1 MRDLSEGV
9 VKRAIVGVWLVG
21 CLIGM
26 YVLMN
31 DGIKD
36 VELFV
41 RLLPR
46 VWTGYAVV
54 LVVSV
59 LIQLRMHDGKF
70 LPYGNLQ
77 FSEVLLRVSNVF
89 AVVLILIVYFTSIG
103 NKDDAYEVAQRAYS
117 TVGIIGVMVMQ
128 FVSVMLPEGIKNPE
142 SKEKAEDDSKE
153 DVKEVKEEEK
163 ETAAEKKDTTVE
175 KKEPVDFP
183 LPATKPEGRV
193 LSDED
198 ESDDVEESVENTESA
213 EEDKAEKESEEADT
227 ELLDDEEETIKR

>member
-46 VWTGYAVV
+46 VWAGYAVV

-59 LIQLRMHDGKF
+59 LIQLRMHGGKF

-103 NKDDAYEVAQRAYS
+103 NKDDAYDVAQRAYS

-153 DVKEVKEEEK
+153 DAKEVKEEQ
-163 ETAAEKKDTTVE
+163 TAEKKDTTVE

-183 LPATKPEGRV
+183 LPTTKPEGRV

-198 ESDDVEESVENTESA
+198 ESDDVEESVENPESV

>member
-41 RLLPR
+41 RLLPK

-77 FSEVLLRVSNVF
+77 FSEVLLRVSNIFSV
-89 AVVLILIVYFTSIG
+89 ALILIVYFTSIG

-153 DVKEVKEEEK
+153 DAKEVKEEP
-163 ETAAEKKDTTVE
+163 TAEKKDTTVE

-198 ESDDVEESVENTESA
+198 ESDDVEESFENPESA

>member
-31 DGIKD
+31 DGVKD

-41 RLLPR
+41 RLLPK

-77 FSEVLLRVSNVF
+77 FSEVLLRVSNIF
-89 AVVLILIVYFTSIG
+89 AVALILIVYFTSIG

-153 DVKEVKEEEK
+153 DAKEVKEEP
-163 ETAAEKKDTTVE
+163 TAEKKDTTVE

-198 ESDDVEESVENTESA
+198 ESDDVVESVENPESV

>member
-31 DGIKD
+31 DGVKD

-77 FSEVLLRVSNVF
+77 FSEVLLRVSNIF
-89 AVVLILIVYFTSIG
+89 AVALILIVYFTSIG

-153 DVKEVKEEEK
+153 DAKEVKEEP
-163 ETAAEKKDTTVE
+163 TAEKKDTTVE

-198 ESDDVEESVENTESA
+198 ESDDVVESVENPESV

-227 ELLDDEEETIKR
+227 ELLDDEEETIKM

>member
-31 DGIKD
+31 DEVKD

-46 VWTGYAVV
+46 VWAGYAVV

-59 LIQLRMHDGKF
+59 LIQLRMHGGKF

-77 FSEVLLRVSNVF
+77 FSEVLLRVSNIF

-142 SKEKAEDDSKE
+142 SKEKAEDDYKE
-153 DVKEVKEEEK
+153 DVKEVKEEP
-163 ETAAEKKDTTVE
+163 TAEKKDTTVE

-198 ESDDVEESVENTESA
+198 ESDDVEESVENPESV

>member
-31 DGIKD
+31 DGVKD

-46 VWTGYAVV
+46 VWVGYAVV
-54 LVVSV
+54 LALSV

-103 NKDDAYEVAQRAYS
+103 NKDDAYDIAQRAYS

-142 SKEKAEDDSKE
+142 SKEKAVDDPKD
-153 DVKEVKEEEK
+153 DVKEAKGEEK
-163 ETAAEKKDTTVE
+163 ETAVEKKTVE

-183 LPATKPEGRV
+183 LPAMKPEGRV

-198 ESDDVEESVENTESA
+198 DLDDVEESVENSESVK
-213 EEDKAEKESEEADT
+213 ENKSEKESEEADT

>member
-31 DGIKD
+31 DGVKD

-46 VWTGYAVV
+46 VWAGYAVV

-70 LPYGNLQ
+70 LPYENLQ

-89 AVVLILIVYFTSIG
+89 AVVLILIIYFTSIG
-103 NKDDAYEVAQRAYS
+103 NKDDAYNVAQRAYS

-142 SKEKAEDDSKE
+142 SKEKSEDDFKDDE
-153 DVKEVKEEEK
+153 QKVKEEKKEK
-163 ETAAEKKDTTVE
+163 TADTKDTTVE

-183 LPATKPEGRV
+183 LPTVKPEGRV

-198 ESDDVEESVENTESA
+198 ESDDVEESAENSESV

>member
-31 DGIKD
+31 DGVKD

-46 VWTGYAVV
+46 VWVGYAVV
-54 LVVSV
+54 LALSV

-103 NKDDAYEVAQRAYS
+103 NKDDAYDIAQRAYS

-142 SKEKAEDDSKE
+142 SKEKSEDVPKD
-153 DVKEVKEEEK
+153 DVKEAKEEEK
-163 ETAAEKKDTTVE
+163 ETVAEKKTVE

-183 LPATKPEGRV
+183 LPAMKPEGRV

-198 ESDDVEESVENTESA
+198 DLDDVEESVENSESVK
-213 EEDKAEKESEEADT
+213 EDKSEKESEEADT

>member
-46 VWTGYAVV
+46 VWAGYAVV

-59 LIQLRMHDGKF
+59 LIQLRMHGGKF

-153 DVKEVKEEEK
+153 DAKEVKEEP
-163 ETAAEKKDTTVE
+163 TAEKKDTTVE

-198 ESDDVEESVENTESA
+198 ESDDVEESVENPESV